1 MQKDKILEIKKA
13 LVQKCEECSG
23 SGYIPAGDGV
33 VMRCDCMIAFRYI
46 VRLCQA
52 GIPIDYWF
60 LEIETLQVE
69 DVFKAVVSRYCDN
82 ISVAVQKGMGLL
94 FLGPN
99 GIGKTTLMCE
109 VGKQAIVSGISVNYF
124 TLPRYITAI
133 QKGDAVMKAECEKG
147 TVLLIDELDKK
158 YMKSGSDFVL
168 KTVDETFRGFLNEG
182 KSLIL
187 ATNWNYGELVS
198 TLGEST
204 VSLLRRRCDFVDMD
218 GEDFGH
224 TLLNDYWERLTSVPD
239 YRNPALMQMARK
251 LEGLYE

>member
-1 MQKDKILEIKKA
+1 MQKDKILEIKKI
-13 LVQKCEECSG
+13 LVHGCKECSG
-23 SGYIPAGDGV
+23 SGYIPAGEGV
-33 VMRCDCMIAFRYI
+33 VMRCDCMVAFRYI

-52 GIPIDYWF
+52 GIPVDYWF
-60 LEIETLQVE
+60 LEMETLRVE
-69 DVFKAVVSRYCDN
+69 DVFKTVVSRYCEN

-94 FLGPN
+94 FFGPN

-109 VGKQAIVSGISVNYF
+109 VGKYAIVSGISVNYF
-124 TLPRYITAI
+124 TLPKYITAI
-133 QKGDAVMKAECEKG
+133 QKGDAVTKTACEAG

-168 KTVDETFRGFLNEG
+168 KTVDETFRGFLNDG

-187 ATNWNYGELVS
+187 ATNWNYEEMIS

-218 GEDFGH
+218 GEDYGH
-224 TLLNDYWERLTSVPD
+224 NLLNDYWERLTSVPD
-239 YRNPALMQMARK
+239 YMDESLMRMARK